1 MSYIDIYCQYKT
13 YVLLHEMEMQNEI
26 ILEICLTLCEEEDK
40 YNYKMTET
48 MKSAATLIKIA
59 RAEKVLA

>member
-1 MSYIDIYCQYKT
+1 
-13 YVLLHEMEMQNEI
+13 MEMQNEI